1 MRWRGWWW
9 RGSLTPNN
17 KPIDLDRVSWVA
29 AAHGGVP
36 GAGGL
41 ERSPRGGAAVDGK
54 RALHSERWRLG
65 RKEIRQMKNKVND
78 MWTVVTM
85 R

>member
-1 MRWRGWWW
+1 MAGFQQLVAWSGPLVAEWQWMASVLCIVSGGGW
-9 RGSLTPNN
+9 
-17 KPIDLDRVSWVA
+17 V
-29 AAHGGVP
+29 
-36 GAGGL
+36 
-41 ERSPRGGAAVDGK
+41 
-54 RALHSERWRLG
+54 